1 MNLPLVVMIAWNELL
16 DPIGESLADM
26 IGNPLLVGLVILLFF
41 TMFALFLLIPFSA
54 LLVIE
59 IPLCFVVFEWIP
71 QLRPVVGIM
80 VGILIGMALIKWVRR

>member
-1 MNLPLVVMIAWNELL
+1 MSLPSIVMLEWNELL
-16 DPIGESLADM
+16 EPVAESLADM
-26 IGNPLLVGLVILLFF
+26 IGNPLLIGLIVLLFF
-41 TMFALFLLIPFSA
+41 SMFALFLLIPFSA

-59 IPLCFVVFEWIP
+59 IPLCFVVFEWVP